1 MKMFVDE
8 QLTDRLYFKEN
19 IEFFLMNQIIIGKLM
34 VKNLCKLLL
43 LGQEIPYKN
52 FNGQYI

>member
-8 QLTDRLYFKEN
+8 QLTDRIYFKEN

-52 FNGQYI
+52 FNRQSI